1 VFKSTIWQRSSE
13 NKGSGIRMRR
23 AWLVIAGLIVATAC
37 YELPWYVH
45 DTAAFTTNAF
55 DLAEWASLH
64 PAVRSSSPPLLTSF
78 LLRFPQVALI
88 FALALAA
95 NGLHDPRSRWIWR
108 ATALIPALRF
118 FPPSDFFTGA
128 SADPNYRQMLLLF
141 GLSAVSVLAALLF
154 ERAPARWQ
162 SALLI
167 VALAVG
173 VIGGWWGLSRAG
185 VLLDNF
191 EIDVSIGAGVI
202 GLSLAATAA
211 ALAAV
216 WPELGPES

>member
-1 VFKSTIWQRSSE
+1 
-13 NKGSGIRMRR
+13 MRR

-78 LLRFPQVALI
+78 LLRFPQTALI

-95 NGLHDPRSRWIWR
+95 NGLHDPRSRWVWR
-108 ATALIPALRF
+108 AVALVPALRF

-141 GLSAVSVLAALLF
+141 ALCAGSVLIAILL
-154 ERAPARWQ
+154 ERAPARVQ
-162 SALLI
+162 FALLI
-167 VALAVG
+167 VALAAG
-173 VIGGWWGLSRAG
+173 VIAGWWGLSRAG

-202 GLSLAATAA
+202 GLSLAAVAA
-211 ALAAV
+211 GLAAG
-216 WPELGPES
+216 WPDWRPEA

>member
-1 VFKSTIWQRSSE
+1 
-13 NKGSGIRMRR
+13 MRR
-23 AWLVIAGLIVATAC
+23 AWLVIASLIVATAC

-95 NGLHDPRSRWIWR
+95 NGLHDPRSRWSWR
-108 ATALIPALRF
+108 AVALLPALRF
-118 FPPSDFFTGA
+118 FPPGDFFTGA
-128 SADPNYRQMLLLF
+128 STDPNYRQMLLLVALCA
-141 GLSAVSVLAALLF
+141 GSVLIAILL
-154 ERAPARWQ
+154 ERAAARVQ

-167 VALAVG
+167 AALAAG
-173 VIGGWWGLSRAG
+173 MLGGWWGLSRAG

-191 EIDVSIGAGVI
+191 EIDVSIGAGII
-202 GLSLAATAA
+202 GLSLAAVAA
-211 ALAAV
+211 GLAAV
-216 WPELGPES
+216 WPELRPKA

>member
-1 VFKSTIWQRSSE
+1 
-13 NKGSGIRMRR
+13 MRR
-23 AWLVIAGLIVATAC
+23 AWWVIVVLIVATAC

-64 PAVRSSSPPLLTSF
+64 PAVRSSSPPMLTSF
-78 LLRFPQVALI
+78 LLRFPQVTLI

-95 NGLHDPRSRWIWR
+95 NGLRDARSRWIWR
-108 ATALIPALRF
+108 AVATLPALRF

-141 GLSAVSVLAALLF
+141 GLCAGSVLAAILL
-154 ERAPARWQ
+154 ERAAQRWQ
-162 SALLI
+162 SALL
-167 VALAVG
+167 VAVLAVG
-173 VIGGWWGLSRAG
+173 VTAGWWGLSRAG

-191 EIDVSIGAGVI
+191 EIDVTIGAGGI

-211 ALAAV
+211 VLIVV
-216 WPELGPES
+216 WPPTGKAFRPES

>member
-1 VFKSTIWQRSSE
+1 MTWRRNSE
-13 NKGSGIRMRR
+13 NKNGVRR
-23 AWLVIAGLIVATAC
+23 AWLVIASLIVATAC

-55 DLAEWASLH
+55 DLAEWTSLH
-64 PAVRSSSPPLLTSF
+64 PAVRSSSPPLLASF
-78 LLRFPQVALI
+78 LLRFPQVMLV
-88 FALALAA
+88 FAVALAA

-108 ATALIPALRF
+108 AAALIPALRF

-141 GLSAVSVLAALLF
+141 GLCAGSVMVAILL
-154 ERAPARWQ
+154 ERAAVRWQ

-167 VALAVG
+167 AALAVG

-191 EIDVSIGAGVI
+191 EIDVRIGAGVI
-202 GLSLAATAA
+202 GLSMAA
-211 ALAAV
+211 AAAGLAAV
-216 WPELGPES
+216 WPALGPEA